1 MDDCSYCHGV
11 RLVGWSGAGP
21 ILCPECSR
29 GQDAFTVITQAW
41 REQRAK
47 VRELEDCGQNGVC
60 ALSPGCIRHWQERNR
75 EIVSQLERVLDEH
88 AEGHWMAR
96 ALDAERERDKQTLRA
111 NRSEAEHTRTWNK
124 LQRQR
129 ENLTGLNA
137 SLNEWARR
145 ARGAEAELAKLREE
159 RRLLAKLTI
168 ANRSRRNWTSS
179 PWAARAW
186 EPPGEKGE

>member
-1 MDDCSYCHGV
+1 MADPCNYCHDA

-47 VRELEDCGQNGVC
+47 VRELEDCGQDGVC
-60 ALSPGCIRHWQERNR
+60 AIAPGCNRHWLERNR
-75 EIVSQLERVLDEH
+75 ELVSQLERVLDEH

-111 NRSEAEHTRTWNK
+111 NRCEADVVM
-124 LQRQR
+124 
-129 ENLTGLNA
+129 LNA
-137 SLNEWARR
+137 KL
-145 ARGAEAELAKLREE
+145 GALQIELRHAKGG
-159 RRLLAKLTI
+159 T
-168 ANRSRRNWTSS
+168 
-179 PWAARAW
+179 
-186 EPPGEKGE
+186 